1 MNAGKPRVLLTG
13 ATGYVG
19 GQLLKRLENA
29 GYPVRC
35 LARRPERVRAG
46 AGASTEVVK
55 GDVLDAASLGPA
67 LQGVKIAYY
76 MVHSMGSEGSF
87 EEKDRQAARNFGLA
101 AAKAGVERIIYL
113 GGLGDERER
122 LSSHLKSRQEVGEVL
137 RSAGVP
143 VIEFRASIVIGPGSL
158 SFEMIRALVERLP
171 VMITPRWVSVPAQP
185 IGISDLLDYLMQG
198 AELALTESVIY
209 EIGGPR
215 QVSYGEL
222 MREYAKQ
229 RGLRRWMIP
238 VPVLT
243 PHLSS
248 LWLGLVTPL
257 YASVG
262 KKLIESIRYPTV
274 ILNPKASEIFNVKP
288 LGVKDCIAEALKIED
303 YEFSRMRWSEEFSA
317 PANGPEWNGKRF
329 GNRILDSKKITVR
342 ASMQE
347 AFAPIRRIG
356 GERGWYYGQWL
367 WSIRGAIDLILGGVG
382 LLRGRK
388 DADAIAPG
396 DIIDFWR
403 VDLYEPDRRL
413 RLAAEMKL
421 PGRAW
426 LDFELTNEGGDTA
439 IRQTAIFDPVGA
451 WGLIYWYALYPVH
464 QLIFKGMLR
473 EIARRAS
480 PERA

>member
-1 MNAGKPRVLLTG
+1 MDIGKPRVLLTG

-19 GQLLKRLENA
+19 GQLLKRLEKA

-35 LARRPERVRAG
+35 LARRPESVKGR
-46 AGASTEVVK
+46 AGASTEIVK
-55 GDVLDAASLGPA
+55 GDVLDTASLDLA

-101 AAKAGVERIIYL
+101 AAKAGVQRIIYL

-122 LSSHLKSRQEVGEVL
+122 LSSHLKSRHEVGEVL
-137 RSAGVP
+137 RSAKVP
-143 VIEFRASIVIGPGSL
+143 VIEFRASIVIGSGSL

-171 VMITPRWVSVPAQP
+171 VMITPRWVAVPAQP
-185 IGISDLLDYLMQG
+185 IGILDLLEYLIQA
-198 AELALTESVIY
+198 AELNAAESAVY

-222 MREYAKQ
+222 MHEYAKQ
-229 RGLRRWMIP
+229 RGLKRWMIP

-274 ILNPKASEIFNVKP
+274 IRDPKASEVFNVKP
-288 LGVKDCIAEALKIED
+288 RWVTDCIAEALKIED
-303 YEFSRMRWSEEFSA
+303 QEYSAMRWSDEFSS
-317 PANGPEWNGKRF
+317 PAKGHEWSGKRS
-329 GNRILDSKKITVR
+329 GNRIVDSKKIAVC
-342 ASMQE
+342 ASAQE
-347 AFAPIRRIG
+347 AFAPIRSIG
-356 GERGWYYGQWL
+356 GKNGWYYGQWL
-367 WSIRGAIDLILGGVG
+367 WNIRGAIDLILGGVG
-382 LLRGRK
+382 LSRGRS
-388 DADAIAPG
+388 DPDAISPG
-396 DIIDFWR
+396 DILDFWR

-426 LDFELTNEGGDTA
+426 LDFELTDEGAETG
-439 IRQTAIFDPVGA
+439 IRQTAIFDPVGV
-451 WGLIYWYALYPVH
+451 WGLVYWYALYPVH
-464 QLIFKGMLR
+464 QLIFRGMLR

-480 PERA
+480 VGKA